1 MSGPHKICYNLTKMK
16 LQKRLFVLSSHIL
29 TIAYLAVSVLS
40 FMVVIVPATK
50 LSAQECFNQSG
61 SASGIQYTAEEC
73 PSNIGAEAGK
83 CYSRPVSSSGVGNFS
98 EIDCDVTGRSSGNGD
113 DVLKNDCSGDNIRAG
128 EERISE
134 DDPGN
139 HCGILDY
146 LVTFINVLSGLAG
159 VVIVASI
166 VMGGIQYSSAGS
178 DASKVSAAKGR
189 IRNAII
195 ALLLFLFGYGIL
207 NYLVPG
213 GVL

>member
-1 MSGPHKICYNLTKMK
+1 MK
-16 LQKRLFVLSSHIL
+16 LQKSLFALSNTTL
-29 TIAYLAVSVLS
+29 AMAYLLALVLG
-40 FMVVIVPATK
+40 FLIIATPTTK
-50 LSAQECFNQSG
+50 VSAQECYNRSG
-61 SASGIQYTAEEC
+61 SSEGVQYTTTDC
-73 PSNIGAEAGK
+73 PSSAESGR
-83 CYSRPVSSSGVGNFS
+83 CYSRPVSSSGVGNFD
-98 EIDCDVTGRSSGNGD
+98 EVDCDTIEVAGSSGSGN

-128 EERISE
+128 EAE
-134 DDPGN
+134 DSDN

-146 LVTFINVLSGLAG
+146 LVTFINLLSALAG

-195 ALLLFLFGYGIL
+195 ALLLFVFGYSIL